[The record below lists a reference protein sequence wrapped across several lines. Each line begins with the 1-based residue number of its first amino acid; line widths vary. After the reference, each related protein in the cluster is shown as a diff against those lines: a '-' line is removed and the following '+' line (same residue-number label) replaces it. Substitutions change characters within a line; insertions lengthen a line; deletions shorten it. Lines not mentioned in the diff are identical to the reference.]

1 MKTIAR
7 KIIKNNNKDVS
18 NCSFGRHWNK
28 GQVVTSVAYRRS
40 PASSLPHLLW
50 QLSRAWCKLCSVSSI
65 RVLIRLIVPQF
76 KDFQN
81 NFCRI
86 SWFFPQRLCSAASG
100 QICSRP
106 FGARTGIKGCYIS
119 TGFPA
124 YLFKTEG
131 LNLDTSN
138 RLKRGVVGIARS
150 KTPRMLRHF
159 LWFMKF
165 HDAAQ
170 CFTHQLRVSLLCLP
184 SPCSAWLYPR
194 S

>member
-138 RLKRGVVGIARS
+138 RLKQGVVGIARS
-150 KTPRMLRHF
+150 KTQTF
-159 LWFMKF
+159 
-165 HDAAQ
+165 Q
-170 CFTHQLRVSLLCLP
+170 ECFGIFYGS
-184 SPCSAWLYPR
+184 
-194 S
+194 